1 MDCDATSERL
11 PWLLNG
17 SLEPEEAQQVRA
29 HLAACAQCR
38 AEMEETRSAAALFAA
53 HAPTAAILQ
62 MAWDRP
68 MEGLEPALVRNHLDG
83 CPACQEELALAR
95 ESRRLESGRPEG
107 GTRRRSRAWPLMLPA
122 TLAAGLVV
130 GVWWGGRDREPPA
143 AGSPSDPARIGAL
156 EREVSQLRSAAA
168 RLESAARQARA
179 PRLNLPI
186 FEVLPGRV
194 LRGDGEGEARQVVV
208 PAGATEVALLLSTDG
223 PAGTRAALSIEDNK
237 GLEVWHGDGLISGP
251 PGGYVVTLPVEL
263 LPDGR
268 YVLKVRPQ
276 RGAASVYRIR
286 VRGATR

>member
-17 SLEPEEAQQVRA
+17 SLEPEEAQQVRG
-29 HLAACAQCR
+29 HLAACAHCR
-38 AEMEETRSAAALFAA
+38 AEMEETRSAAVVFGA
-53 HAPTAAILQ
+53 HVPTAAILQ
-62 MAWDRP
+62 LAWDRP
-68 MEGLEPALVRNHLDG
+68 LEGLEPALVRAHLDD
-83 CPACQEELALAR
+83 CAECREELTLAR
-95 ESRRLESGRPEG
+95 ESRRLESSQPEG

-143 AGSPSDPARIGAL
+143 AGSPSHPARIEAL
-156 EREVSQLRSAAA
+156 EREVSQLRTAAA

-194 LRGDGEGEARQVVV
+194 LRGDGEGEAQVVV
-208 PAGATEVALLLSTDG
+208 PAGATDVALLLSTDV

-237 GLEVWHGDGLISGP
+237 GLEVWHGDGLVSGP

-263 LPDGR
+263 LPDGS

-276 RGAASVYRIR
+276 RGAASIYRIR
-286 VRGATR
+286 VRRATR